1 MLPLPLRTSPSQ
13 CTLALRVTSAMVR
26 ILSSA
31 WSRIGL
37 YRAEER
43 RRARKAHP
51 IVCPAPELERSE
63 QRISERNGYEPG
75 VPCWVDHS
83 SPDPASA
90 ASFYGEL
97 FGWESEDQMPPGGPG
112 QYFSAQLRG
121 KRVAAMGSQQNP
133 EAPPMW
139 NTYVA
144 VESADDAVARVR
156 EAGGTAYGEAF
167 DVFTAGRMAVL
178 ADPAGAPFCI
188 WQAGEHHGAQLVNEP
203 GALCWNELTTRDAD
217 GSKPFYASVFGWRT
231 TAMDMG
237 ELEYTLWHAP
247 GAGEPSGEEVIG
259 GMMPMV
265 GEAWPADL
273 PPHWMVYFAVEDTD
287 ATASRCEELG
297 GRVPQPPFDTPQ
309 GRAAVLAD
317 PQGAVFSVIALTF
330 A

>member
-1 MLPLPLRTSPSQ
+1 MHV
-13 CTLALRVTSAMVR
+13 ALRFTSAMVR

-31 WSRIGL
+31 RSRIGL
-37 YRAEER
+37 SRAEER
-43 RRARKAHP
+43 RRTRKAHP

-97 FGWESEDQMPPGGPG
+97 FVWESEDQMPPGGPG
-112 QYFSAQLRG
+112 QYFSAQLRD

-265 GEAWPADL
+265 ERRGRPTCLRAGWSTSRSR
-273 PPHWMVYFAVEDTD
+273 PPTRRLRD
-287 ATASRCEELG
+287 ARSSAAESPSPRSTRRRAGRRSSPTRRERCSRSS
-297 GRVPQPPFDTPQ
+297 R
-309 GRAAVLAD
+309 
-317 PQGAVFSVIALTF
+317 
-330 A
+330 

>member
-1 MLPLPLRTSPSQ
+1 M
-13 CTLALRVTSAMVR
+13 
-26 ILSSA
+26 
-31 WSRIGL
+31 
-37 YRAEER
+37 
-43 RRARKAHP
+43 
-51 IVCPAPELERSE
+51 
-63 QRISERNGYEPG
+63 SERNGYEPG

-144 VESADDAVARVR
+144 VESADETVKKVG

-167 DVFTAGRMAVL
+167 DVFTAGRMAV
-178 ADPAGAPFCI
+178 ADPAGAMFCL

-203 GALCWNELTTRDAD
+203 GALCWNELTTRDPEH
-217 GSKPFYASVFGWRT
+217 SKPFYASAFGWRT
-231 TAMDMG
+231 SAIDMG
-237 ELEYTLWHAP
+237 EFEYTLWHAP

-265 GEAWPADL
+265 G
-273 PPHWMVYFAVEDTD
+273 D
-287 ATASRCEELG
+287 A
-297 GRVPQPPFDTPQ
+297 
-309 GRAAVLAD
+309 
-317 PQGAVFSVIALTF
+317 
-330 A
+330 